1 MNHERLQ
8 SYAAMAEVFGAF
20 AIVFSL
26 IYAGYELR
34 RSSGMSSLEVDVI
47 LYEREREHNAVLFE
61 SREMAELVILADEA
75 ADELI
80 GADRLRY
87 LEYQHD
93 FLDSWEI
100 AFTYHRDGILN
111 DESWEGWNEWYVREL
126 RERPRF
132 AWEENRHNFTPG
144 PFMDHV
150 DASLTGG

>member
-1 MNHERLQ
+1 MNHQRLQ

-20 AIVFSL
+20 AIVLSL

-34 RSSGMSSLEVDVI
+34 RSGRMSSLEVDVI
-47 LYEREREHNAVLFE
+47 LYEREREHNAVLFQNG
-61 SREMAELVILADEA
+61 EMAELVLTAQQA
-75 ADELI
+75 AHDLI

-100 AFTYHRDGILN
+100 AFAYHRDGILD
-111 DESWEGWNEWYVREL
+111 DESWEGWNQWYVL
-126 RERPRF
+126 QMKQRPRF

-150 DASLTGG
+150 DAALRGG